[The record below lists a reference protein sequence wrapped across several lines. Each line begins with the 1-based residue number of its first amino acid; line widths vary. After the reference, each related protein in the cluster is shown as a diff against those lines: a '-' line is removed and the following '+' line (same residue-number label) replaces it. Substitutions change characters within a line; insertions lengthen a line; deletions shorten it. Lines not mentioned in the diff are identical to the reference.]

1 MQEGIREKEKAV
13 YPRKPVGE
21 GMEKR
26 KGAIYPRKA
35 EKEGMEAKKRTQNK
49 NGTTIRRFRLAIQ

>member
-1 MQEGIREKEKAV
+1 MEERKGAI
-13 YPRKPVGE
+13 YPRRPVGE

-26 KGAIYPRKA
+26 KGAIYPRRS
-35 EKEGMEAKKRTQNK
+35 EEEGMEAKKRTQNK